1 MLVNPDDDDDAD
13 DIRAI
18 DGVFGPCFKY
28 ACRRLVV
35 EVVVGVQ
42 ERVYIINAILSTK
55 SFVMRFPRPPNSEFE
70 PEAVNENNKVL
81 FSELASDDST
91 VQGDWILVPFF
102 HFPVL
107 LVASTRRRSSD
118 QRVVIDD
125 GVEGFK
131 HVRVGPQPQ
140 SKQRPGYSIHR
151 P

>member
-1 MLVNPDDDDDAD
+1 MQTL
-13 DIRAI
+13 
-18 DGVFGPCFKY
+18 G
-28 ACRRLVV
+28 RRGGRWSSRTSLYY
-35 EVVVGVQ
+35 Q
-42 ERVYIINAILSTK
+42 RNSVYK
-55 SFVMRFPRPPNSEFE
+55 RFVMRFPRPPNSEFE